1 MSPPLLIIITGLPC
15 TGKTR
20 LGNRIAQ
27 EFSLPMLTKD
37 GIKVLLFD
45 TLGWSD
51 RAWSKKLSE
60 ASNRLLLYFAESQ
73 LSAGQSLIIESNFPS
88 QEFSPRFQALGKA
101 CPFQPV
107 QILCVAEG
115 EVLVERFQRRWET
128 GERHPGHVDDQSF
141 AEIRKTLLSG
151 RLAPIDLDGP
161 IIEVDTTH
169 VDQIDYE
176 GLFEKIRRLGA
187 WVPGDTNPA

>member
-20 LGNRIAQ
+20 LGTRIAQ
-27 EFSLPMLTKD
+27 ELSLPMLTKD

-51 RAWSKKLSE
+51 RAWSKKLSG
-60 ASNRLLLYFAESQ
+60 ASNRLLLYFAEAL
-73 LSAGQSLIIESNFPS
+73 LSAGQSLIIESNFPP
-88 QEFSPRFQALGKA
+88 QEFTPHFRALREA
-101 CPFQPV
+101 CLFQPL
-107 QILCVAEG
+107 QILCVAAG
-115 EVLVERFQRRWET
+115 EVLVERFRQRWES

-141 AEIRKTLLSG
+141 AEICKTLLPG

-161 IIEVDTTH
+161 LIEVDTTH

-176 GLFEKIRRLGA
+176 GLFEEIRRLGA
-187 WVPGDTNPA
+187 